1 MFSTL
6 ARQRD
11 EILTLTKVIGEKKVE
26 ITVKSDELAII
37 VEKYNKISKNSK
49 DMTLVNVRQGMRL
62 VSKEGQLEIKNK

>member
-26 ITVKSDELAII
+26 ITGKSDELAII